1 MLGDL
6 DERVIG
12 EDELDRVVAEEALV
26 LTNERVLGFGEDLD
40 KIVVRELVDGR
51 DNGEASEELRALG
64 CVSRPNVSGEADR
77 VLTDATLDD
86 PVESGERATA
96 DEEDVGRVDRE
107 ELLVGMLASAL
118 RWYRRDGALEDLQER

>member
-51 DNGEASEELRALG
+51 DNGEASDELRNKAECDQVLRHHLAEDLRALG

-96 DEEDVGRVDRE
+96 DEEDVR
-107 ELLVGMLASAL
+107 
-118 RWYRRDGALEDLQER
+118 